1 MSSRI
6 LVAGIGNVFL
16 GDDAFGVEVARRLAT
31 RPIAEEVAVK
41 DFGTRGFDLAFA
53 LDSADVIIIVDAA
66 SRGELPGTLYT
77 IEPQL
82 EGLPAYGQAE
92 DPSDGP
98 DAHAMDPI
106 QVFRLARHMNV
117 VPGRILLVG
126 CEPES
131 FGPEN
136 LGQMGMSAVVE
147 AAVDRAVDLID
158 ELIVQLRKVERH
170 ELTKGLQHGKAAV

>member
-1 MSSRI
+1 VSSRI

-16 GDDAFGVEVARRLAT
+16 GDDAFGVEVVRRLAT
-31 RPIAEEVAVK
+31 RPIAEEVVVK
-41 DFGTRGFDLAFA
+41 DFGTRGFDLAFS

-66 SRGELPGTLYT
+66 SRGEPPGTLYT
-77 IEPQL
+77 IEPEL
-82 EGLPAYGQAE
+82 EGLPAF
-92 DPSDGP
+92 DGP

-136 LGQMGMSAVVE
+136 IGRMGMSAVVE

-158 ELIVQLRKVERH
+158 QLIVQLRKVERD
-170 ELTKGLQHGKAAV
+170 ELAKGLQHGKAAV